1 LLKNGKFPAS
11 CALGL
16 RPFVTDFFNAF
27 TTQSSYRNFISRANT
42 ARDDDSRIFVNALVF
57 AEQLLI
63 IAITKTTGDNFGPT
77 LGGNAMRAACDYKTH
92 N

>member
-1 LLKNGKFPAS
+1 
-11 CALGL
+11 
-16 RPFVTDFFNAF
+16 
-27 TTQSSYRNFISRANT
+27 
-42 ARDDDSRIFVNALVF
+42 LVF

-92 N
+92 NKNGINFQQTYSR